1 MAMTI
6 VELAI
11 GLAFTY
17 LILAIAS
24 SAIVEWY
31 AQRYGLR
38 GRQMRRGLLR
48 LVEDRWFYLRIINHP
63 SLAASYRNVPGRPRP
78 PSYVSPESFA
88 MALVDVM
95 IGKASKLDPA
105 SGLDPTTRPPQGA
118 LIKAAKICA
127 DAGFATGYAVLP
139 LVANTQ
145 SEDEA
150 RAAIGSWY
158 SATMDRVSGWYKQD
172 TQWRLVVVGLL
183 VAIALNID
191 SIAIT
196 KTLLHSGSVRTAL
209 ADAATLAAPGLAPD
223 AQQSSTNLGE
233 TLKGVLD
240 QVNVLGSLNL
250 PVGYGCLSDQQVAKG
265 IRAALGGCWL
275 SLQAESWLALLLRVA
290 GWLITA
296 YAVSFGAQFWFET
309 LNRFI
314 NIRSAGAKPAREPTA
329 SASN

>member
-1 MAMTI
+1 MAMAF

-11 GLAFTY
+11 GLTFIY
-17 LILAIAS
+17 LVLSIAC

-31 AQRYGLR
+31 AQYFGLR

-63 SLAASYRNVPGRPRP
+63 SLAASYRNIPGRPRP

-88 MALVDVM
+88 TALVDVL

-105 SGLDPTTRPPQGA
+105 SGLDPTAHPPQEA
-118 LIKAAKICA
+118 LIKAARICA
-127 DAGFATGYAVLP
+127 SAGFATGYAVLP
-139 LVANTQ
+139 LIASAK

-150 RAAIGSWY
+150 RSAIGKWY

-172 TQWRLVVVGLL
+172 TQWRLVVVGFF
-183 VAIALNID
+183 VAVALNID

-196 KTLLHSGSVRTAL
+196 KTLLHSSSVRTAL

-223 AQQSSTNLGE
+223 AQQPSTNLGE
-233 TLKGVLD
+233 TLKGVLAQMD
-240 QVNVLGSLNL
+240 VLGSLKV
-250 PVGYGCLSDQQVAKG
+250 PVGYECLSDEKVSKE
-265 IRAALGGCWL
+265 IRTVVGGCWL
-275 SLQAESWLALLLRVA
+275 SLLAETWLSLPLRVA

-296 YAVSFGAQFWFET
+296 YAVSFGAQFWFEA

-314 NIRSAGAKPAREPTA
+314 NIRGAGAKPARETTA
-329 SASN
+329 SASS

>member
-78 PSYVSPESFA
+78 PSYVSSESFA

-95 IGKASKLDPA
+95 IDKASKLDPA
-105 SGLDPTTRPPQGA
+105 SGLDPTVHPPQDTM
-118 LIKAAKICA
+118 IKAAKICA
-127 DAGFATGYAVLP
+127 NAGFATGYAVLP
-139 LVANTQ
+139 LIASAK

-172 TQWRLVVVGLL
+172 TQWRLVVIGLL

-209 ADAATLAAPGLAPD
+209 ADAATFAAPGLAPD
-223 AQQSSTNLGE
+223 AQQPSTALGE
-233 TLKGVLD
+233 TLKGFLSQVSVLD
-240 QVNVLGSLNL
+240 SLNV

-275 SLQAESWLALLLRVA
+275 SLRAESWLALLLRVA

-314 NIRSAGAKPAREPTA
+314 NIRGAGAKPAAE
-329 SASN
+329 